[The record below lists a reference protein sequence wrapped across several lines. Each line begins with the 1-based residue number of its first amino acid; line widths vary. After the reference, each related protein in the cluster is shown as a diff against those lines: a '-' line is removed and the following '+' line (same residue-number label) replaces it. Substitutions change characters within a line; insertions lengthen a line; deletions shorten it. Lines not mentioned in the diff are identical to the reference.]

1 MFLCYKL
8 VLHRV
13 PDIRL
18 FTVLVLFSCIFIRSL
33 NARRESRE
41 NWTPTQ
47 NDTTLLPASA
57 SNHYSNPG
65 VLHARFFFR
74 IAERSRESVNVQ
86 SNMTGHVYG
95 RDNYVVNDVN
105 IRFKNRNTLRVT
117 KFPVT
122 NVCENFIYG
131 FSSFG
136 VFSLGPAC
144 KQVG

>member
-1 MFLCYKL
+1 M
-8 VLHRV
+8 
-13 PDIRL
+13 
-18 FTVLVLFSCIFIRSL
+18 
-33 NARRESRE
+33 
-41 NWTPTQ
+41 
-47 NDTTLLPASA
+47 
-57 SNHYSNPG
+57 
-65 VLHARFFFR
+65 
-74 IAERSRESVNVQ
+74 NVQ

-105 IRFKNRNTLRVT
+105 IRFKNRNTLRVI

-136 VFSLGPAC
+136 VFFLGPAC